1 MLQAGDEEVRGALT
15 RAIARLGHAPS
26 IEALAAALDRSID
39 EVGAALD
46 RLHAAHALL
55 LHPGTRRPWVVHP
68 FALAPAAC
76 WVERTRPR
84 DENDAIDANDA
95 IHARDAIDARDAR
108 PRGYWASC
116 LYCALGIAAALRE
129 DCEIATRLGGEG
141 EATRYRVVAGELL
154 DSDGV
159 FHLSTPVARWW
170 DNVVFACSSF
180 QPFRDEAE
188 VDAWCA
194 RHALPRGAV
203 LTLPQLWRFA
213 SDWYGAYLQ
222 QPWRKRTASEAQA
235 LFERHDLRGP
245 FWSVA

>member
-1 MLQAGDEEVRGALT
+1 MLHVGDEEVRGALT
-15 RAIARLGHAPS
+15 RAIARLGHAPEL
-26 IEALAAALDRSID
+26 EALAAELGRSLP
-39 EVGAALD
+39 EVEAALD

-76 WVERTRPR
+76 WVERR
-84 DENDAIDANDA
+84 AAGG
-95 IHARDAIDARDAR
+95 

-116 LYCALGIAAALRE
+116 LYCALGVAAALRE

-141 EATRYRVVAGELL
+141 EAARYRVAGGQLVDGE
-154 DSDGV
+154 GV

-170 DNVVFACSSF
+170 DNVVFACASF

-222 QPWRKRTASEAQA
+222 VPWRKRSPLEARA
-235 LFERHDLRGP
+235 LFERHELRGA
-245 FWSVA
+245 FWAVAP